1 MGIERFLQAQEDD
14 YAYALEEVCAG
25 EKTTHWIWYIFPQV
39 KGLGSSRTSIYYGI
53 NGLSEAREYLANETL
68 RNRLVEISE
77 AFYALEG
84 KSARDVFGPDA
95 VKVRSCMTLFAKA
108 DPSLAIFRKV
118 LDKYYDGKMDPLTL
132 RML

>member
-1 MGIERFLQAQEDD
+1 MSIERFLQAQE
-14 YAYALEEVCAG
+14 YALEEVRAG

-84 KSARDVFGPDA
+84 KSAKDVFGPDA

-108 DPSLAIFRKV
+108 DPSLAIFQKV

>member
-1 MGIERFLQAQEDD
+1 MSIERFLQAQEYD
-14 YAYALEEVCAG
+14 YAYALEEVRAG

-84 KSARDVFGPDA
+84 KSAKDVFGPDA

-108 DPSLAIFRKV
+108 APSLAIFQKV